1 MSNFVITIARGFG
14 SGGKQTAIQL
24 SEILSIS
31 YYDKEILK
39 MASEDSGITEKRFS
53 QVDEKLRGNTL
64 VSRLK
69 RHRPA
74 EEVLTPESSDF
85 VNDNNLF
92 EIQSK
97 IIRRLA
103 DMQSCIIIGKC
114 ADYILSEYKN
124 VVSVYIEAPRADC
137 VRSIVD
143 GYGVDIKQ
151 ANKMISSTDKYRSDY
166 YKYYT
171 GGNEWTNPVNYD
183 LVLNS
188 SRVGRQACAEVIKS
202 YLQIKGFI

>member
-24 SEILSIS
+24 SKMLSIS

-64 VSRLK
+64 VSKLK
-69 RHRPA
+69 RHRLS
-74 EEVLTPESSDF
+74 EEVLTPENSAF
-85 VNDNNLF
+85 VSDNNLF

-103 DMQSCIIIGKC
+103 ETQSCIIIGKC
-114 ADYILSEYKN
+114 ADYVLAEYKN

-137 VRSIVD
+137 VNSIVD
-143 GYGVDIKQ
+143 GYGVDVKQ

-171 GGNEWTNPVNYD
+171 AGNEWTNPVNYD

-188 SRVGRQACAEVIKS
+188 SRVGRTDCAEVIKS
-202 YLQIKGFI
+202 YLEIKGFI

>member
-85 VNDNNLF
+85 VSDNNLF